1 MRIIISPAKNMRD
14 YQSLNMK
21 IDTPIFIDKAK
32 NILSKLKALSKSEL
46 TTLWR
51 CNSKIVDALYEAL
64 HSTNLNQDLI
74 PAIFR
79 YDGLVYKNINPST
92 FNESELYYINKNLTF
107 FETFMNSLYESFFL
121 KWKPAFFIKIRENSF

>member
-32 NILSKLKALSKSEL
+32 NILSKLKTLSKSEL
-46 TTLWR
+46 TTLWK
-51 CNSKIVDALYEAL
+51 CNSKMVNALYEVL

-92 FNESELYYINKNLTF
+92 FN
-107 FETFMNSLYESFFL
+107 
-121 KWKPAFFIKIRENSF
+121 NSFLYSTSVVDVYEYIFPPSTLYFMYASPLSLV

>member
-1 MRIIISPAKNMRD
+1 MRIIISPAKNMKD

-46 TTLWR
+46 TTLWK
-51 CNSKIVDALYEAL
+51 CNFKMVDALYEVL

-79 YDGLVYKNINPST
+79 YDGLVEDRKIILAINR
-92 FNESELYYINKNLTF
+92 NL
-107 FETFMNSLYESFFL
+107 
-121 KWKPAFFIKIRENSF
+121 K

>member
-1 MRIIISPAKNMRD
+1 MRIIVSPAKNMRD

-32 NILSKLKALSKSEL
+32 NILSKLKTLSKSEL
-46 TTLWR
+46 TALWK
-51 CNSKIVDALYEAL
+51 CNSKMVDALYEDL

-79 YDGLVYKNINPST
+79 YDGLVYKNINPS
-92 FNESELYYINKNLTF
+92 
-107 FETFMNSLYESFFL
+107 SFGIQFGN
-121 KWKPAFFIKIRENSF
+121 FIQKSFKRS